1 MIRRPPRST
10 LFPYTTLFRS
20 KSTERVAAR
29 RAAAAGQLATE
40 LDRLERYFESILK
53 EQSSEEAIGT
63 VSALAA
69 RRRTEEIRR
78 SEVRATVHPVQ
89 LVEATVVMQ
98 RAEWQLESARGRRG
112 TFSGQR
118 PLSGAPPW
126 AMTCP
131 HCGRPPAAL
140 VVCRHDPCGWAAASH
155 RCSVCAEDFCA
166 EHGLAECRVDGQ

>member
-1 MIRRPPRST
+1 
-10 LFPYTTLFRS
+10 
-20 KSTERVAAR
+20 
-29 RAAAAGQLATE
+29 
-40 LDRLERYFESILK
+40 DFESILK
-53 EQSSEEAIGT
+53 EQAREEAIRP

-69 RRRTEEIRR
+69 RGRTEEIRR

-112 TFSGQR
+112 TFSAQR
-118 PLSGAPPW
+118 SLSGAAAW

-140 VVCRHDPCGWAAASH
+140 SSAGTTTAAVTPARTAAQSAP
-155 RCSVCAEDFCA
+155 RTSA
-166 EHGLAECRVDGQ
+166 R